1 MIKTLIFDFGDVFI
15 NLDKEGAM
23 KNALDLF
30 EIKTLPEEL
39 VAINNLY
46 EQGLLSTEE
55 FVAFYLD
62 NFPKLSEKELITAWN
77 YILID
82 FPVKRLHFIKNLAK
96 EKTYKLILLSNTNE
110 LHINWVKNN
119 ISFYEEFKNCFDVF
133 YLSHEI
139 KLRKPETT
147 IFEFLLKEN
156 HLKAEECL
164 FIDDTKE
171 NTDAAASLGIHIWNN
186 NPKTEDI
193 MDLFTIK
200 KELF

>member
-30 EIKTLPEEL
+30 EIKSLPEEL

-96 EKTYKLILLSNTNE
+96 EKIYKLILLSNTNE

-171 NTDAAASLGIHIWNN
+171 NTDAAASLGIHVWNN